1 MPLIEQLDGRN
12 VCDHKESMPRQ
23 FPGMLQVIIAGIRY
37 EVGVLIVDGPRVA
50 QARVNDDNNLQW
62 SICT

>member
-1 MPLIEQLDGRN
+1 MEQLDGRN
-12 VCDHKESMPRQ
+12 VCDHKESMHRR

-50 QARVNDDNNLQW
+50 QARVNGDNNLQ
-62 SICT
+62 

>member
-12 VCDHKESMPRQ
+12 VCNHKESMPRQ
-23 FPGMLQVIIAGIRY
+23 FPGMLQLIIAGIRY

-62 SICT
+62 SICI